1 MLEVLKSYEDKNQE
15 LEYQL
20 KDALDTIKE
29 ISSEYEYKI
38 AENDKNVILFQLFCI
53 KLHLETRIC
62 YNE

>member
-15 LEYQL
+15 LDYQL

-38 AENDKNVILFQLFCI
+38 AENDKYVILFRLSFI
-53 KLHLETRIC
+53 KFGFRNKNLL
-62 YNE
+62 